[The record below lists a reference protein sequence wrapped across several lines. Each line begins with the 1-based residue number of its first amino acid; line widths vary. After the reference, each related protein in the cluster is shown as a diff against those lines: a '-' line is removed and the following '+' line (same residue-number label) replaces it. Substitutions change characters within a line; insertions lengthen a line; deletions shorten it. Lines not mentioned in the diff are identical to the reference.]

1 MIQVVPVPQNLPEQR
16 HIQLWMAVD
25 ASDLSQVGVFW
36 QVYEPAPLT
45 GLCADGSTPV
55 LDTTTDV
62 PMCWKVQVHGTMVP
76 AAACDPDSASS
87 LGDSPAVGKMWEA
100 AVHTGQVMAQ
110 AVDDPN
116 YGMNA
121 LCSENVKGI
130 FYSSFDLS
138 KEQSCGEY
146 RVDATAVSTGGG
158 TSPTLSNYI
167 DVECVTY
174 LKIDFSSVNWGTITP
189 NVKGQVTGN
198 LLWEPANSIHP
209 TVMNVGNDGMGI
221 GVIFSPMVGATQH
234 KIINNFDAC
243 FGKVA
248 DATLECIGNTPPYIP
263 ANTLTLFGAAAIAPY
278 TGLNPAYPV
287 NQVLCADQSGK
298 LDLSVHP
305 VSTVQLPLPNDT
317 YTGTLTVI
325 GRHVGGICRRI
336 PTNQEPTGH

>member
-1 MIQVVPVPQNLPEQR
+1 
-16 HIQLWMAVD
+16 
-25 ASDLSQVGVFW
+25 
-36 QVYEPAPLT
+36 
-45 GLCADGSTPV
+45 
-55 LDTTTDV
+55 
-62 PMCWKVQVHGTMVP
+62 MVP

-87 LGDSPAVGKMWEA
+87 LGDAPAVGKMWEA

-221 GVIFSPMVGATQH
+221 GVIFSADGGSYATQDH
-234 KIINNFDAC
+234 QQFRRLLRQGGGCYLGVHRQHSSLHPGEHTHAFRCGRDRAVH
-243 FGKVA
+243 GAQPGVPGEPGS
-248 DATLECIGNTPPYIP
+248 LRRPIGQARPVGTPGEHGTTPP
-263 ANTLTLFGAAAIAPY
+263 A
-278 TGLNPAYPV
+278 
-287 NQVLCADQSGK
+287 
-298 LDLSVHP
+298 
-305 VSTVQLPLPNDT
+305 
-317 YTGTLTVI
+317 
-325 GRHVGGICRRI
+325 
-336 PTNQEPTGH
+336 